1 MVSEKEWKLW
11 AVVKFSKEDVLE
23 AERNCLHNIIKI
35 GRASGLFFQCGQV
48 FIWMQKKINSFKKI
62 NRLKSKKSFQVVYSK
77 GRTVVDGMSV
87 FYILPEQAEDIK
99 IGMAVGKKLGCAVV
113 RNRMKRL
120 MREVFRVHKQRIKK
134 GYHIVWVAR
143 RKLAKADIKTFERV
157 FLRLAKRAA
166 LLQE

>member
-1 MVSEKEWKLW
+1 
-11 AVVKFSKEDVLE
+11 
-23 AERNCLHNIIKI
+23 
-35 GRASGLFFQCGQV
+35 
-48 FIWMQKKINSFKKI
+48 MQKKNFTFKKI
-62 NRLKSKKSFQVVYSK
+62 NRLKSKKSFQVVYGK

-87 FYILPEQAEDIK
+87 FYILSGQGESLQ

-113 RNRMKRL
+113 RNRVKRM
-120 MREVFRVHKQRIKK
+120 MREVFRMHRTELKK

-143 RKLAKADIKTFERV
+143 RKLTKADYKTFERV

>member
-1 MVSEKEWKLW
+1 
-11 AVVKFSKEDVLE
+11 
-23 AERNCLHNIIKI
+23 
-35 GRASGLFFQCGQV
+35 
-48 FIWMQKKINSFKKI
+48 MQKRINTFKKI
-62 NRLKSKKSFQVVYSK
+62 NRLKSKKSFQVVYGK

-87 FYILPEQAEDIK
+87 FYILGDQGESLK

-113 RNRMKRL
+113 RNRIKRL
-120 MREVFRVHKQRIKK
+120 MREVFRKHKGKLKQ

-143 RKLAKADIKTFERV
+143 RKLAKADYKTFERV

>member
-1 MVSEKEWKLW
+1 M
-11 AVVKFSKEDVLE
+11 
-23 AERNCLHNIIKI
+23 
-35 GRASGLFFQCGQV
+35 RAGVHL
-48 FIWMQKKINSFKKI
+48 MQKRINTFKKI
-62 NRLKSKKSFQVVYSK
+62 NRLKSKKSFQVVYGK

-87 FYILPEQAEDIK
+87 FYILGDQGESLK

-113 RNRMKRL
+113 RNRIKRL
-120 MREVFRVHKQRIKK
+120 MREVFRKHKGKLKQ

-143 RKLAKADIKTFERV
+143 RKLAKADYKTFERV